1 MTNTNGHA
9 WQKAQ
14 LRPRDGTLVF
24 DQENGIERALKDGF
38 FYVQQ
43 PPDMEMTA
51 GDHFARSFYLPTT
64 PGGDDDPYHG
74 FALWTAEQL
83 GPHQGYF
90 RRQADQTEQFFL
102 ESTWWDTVYPKELA
116 QQAANMRDFALA
128 ILRGVLNYLDLPPSS
143 GTRQPAAP
151 SPDKVRTP

>member
-51 GDHFARSFYLPTT
+51 A
-64 PGGDDDPYHG
+64 
-74 FALWTAEQL
+74 
-83 GPHQGYF
+83 
-90 RRQADQTEQFFL
+90 
-102 ESTWWDTVYPKELA
+102 
-116 QQAANMRDFALA
+116 
-128 ILRGVLNYLDLPPSS
+128 
-143 GTRQPAAP
+143 
-151 SPDKVRTP
+151 